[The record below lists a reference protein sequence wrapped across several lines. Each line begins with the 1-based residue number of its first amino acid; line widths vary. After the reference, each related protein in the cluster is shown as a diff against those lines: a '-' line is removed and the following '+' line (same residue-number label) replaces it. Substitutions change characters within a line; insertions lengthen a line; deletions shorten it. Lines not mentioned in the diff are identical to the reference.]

1 MQQRKYFE
9 PFATVGRKRI
19 PSPDFPSAV
28 SDLLDDM
35 SYARI
40 HGAAV
45 CANSA
50 FDYSFYYG
58 NNEAVTLAAQSSR
71 LIPIAAVPTT
81 ARLESG
87 NERYFTDI
95 LNQGARGLLLPPPS
109 VYRSMD
115 DPKAVEPLAN
125 ALSDRNL
132 PLIFSGVNNLERL
145 SACCS
150 VAEAYPELPVLMFG
164 TSWGCGRA
172 FWNVMERCPNLHFE
186 LSSMHINNILEYTKH
201 YFGMERVLY
210 GSAWPAKS
218 MGAIKSMIEYANLN
232 ESEKDLVAHKNACR
246 LFGIS
251 ADTLPLY
258 DDSDCPWDT
267 IAQEADCGIPISVKV
282 IDMHTHIVASDA
294 KSVSTMMPDSDSDH
308 IIQKMDRLGIDSV
321 LTAPW
326 SGISYSG
333 MMGNTE
339 VLAAAD
345 AYPHRILG
353 YSTIN
358 IHAPEEITAAIQMH
372 KEHPDIFVGIKPYP
386 PYQEFSLADDRLKPW
401 FAYANRHH
409 LPMLVHADNAIY
421 AEQVDGLAD
430 QYPDITFILA
440 HSGADFSIARINS
453 AVAQKHGNVV
463 LDITYT
469 ATGRGMIEFLVSQVG
484 ADKVLFG
491 SDQPMRDPSPQLGW
505 VCYAKLTTE
514 EKKQILAENIER
526 ILARRI

>member
-1 MQQRKYFE
+1 
-9 PFATVGRKRI
+9 
-19 PSPDFPSAV
+19 
-28 SDLLDDM
+28 
-35 SYARI
+35 
-40 HGAAV
+40 
-45 CANSA
+45 
-50 FDYSFYYG
+50 
-58 NNEAVTLAAQSSR
+58 
-71 LIPIAAVPTT
+71 
-81 ARLESG
+81 
-87 NERYFTDI
+87 
-95 LNQGARGLLLPPPS
+95 
-109 VYRSMD
+109 
-115 DPKAVEPLAN
+115 
-125 ALSDRNL
+125 
-132 PLIFSGVNNLERL
+132 
-145 SACCS
+145 
-150 VAEAYPELPVLMFG
+150 
-164 TSWGCGRA
+164 
-172 FWNVMERCPNLHFE
+172 
-186 LSSMHINNILEYTKH
+186 
-201 YFGMERVLY
+201 
-210 GSAWPAKS
+210 
-218 MGAIKSMIEYANLN
+218 MGAIKSMIEYANLS

-267 IAQEADCGIPISVKV
+267 IAREADCGSPISAKV

-294 KSVSTMMPDSDSDH
+294 KSVSTMMPDSDSEH
-308 IIQKMDRLGIDSV
+308 IIKKMDRLGINTV

-326 SGISYSG
+326 SGIAYSG
-333 MMGNTE
+333 TMGNAE

-358 IHAPEEITAAIQMH
+358 IHASEEITVAIQMH
-372 KEHPDIFVGIKPYP
+372 KEHPDVFVGIKPYP
-386 PYQEFSLADDRLKPW
+386 PYQEFSLTDARLKPW

-409 LPMLVHADNAIY
+409 LPMLVHADSAIY

-440 HSGADFSIARINS
+440 HSGADFSIARTNS

-469 ATGRGMIEFLVSQVG
+469 ATGRGMIEFLASQVG